1 MSVVT
6 GPADEDDRS
15 WSSWS
20 SAFEPHSKARQQSLA
35 SGSDS
40 SAIEAKAEVSR
51 ELDSRKPTISGASS
65 SGELAPSFAAAA
77 TSAEVSHDIDL
88 QSAGT
93 YTVEAHTAADSVN
106 GAFSSSAVEP
116 ERAVLMERGVRWSD
130 FVSTAE
136 RWDSASVLGRKLAQ
150 ERMFGE
156 CVRQSKAGAW
166 CWASDKAPK
175 RLTESQRAG
184 ARFQLRAE
192 CVPRDVSLANGTDGA
207 DDALFRRGAQAVAPF
222 PPPVPQLPAAAP
234 GYEWR
239 QVPVMPVQPPLP
251 PPSTPAPIAPVQST
265 WNRQPWRGGGQQKQQ
280 GQWGQRWNKWHRSSQ
295 GSNEPR
301 GSGHQ
306 SSWTDPDH
314 HNIQEATPSEVA
326 AADARK
332 STKEADKDEADD
344 EESYLAALW
353 KSGKLQWWWKMPWKT
368 IAEKFPDT
376 HGYKEFLEGLE
387 GPIPTS
393 VISRVVTVLAAFRSY
408 GRPLEG
414 DNPVAGVVGPD
425 AHIFRVPGQRIL
437 ILSCELRGPSYIR
450 NPNSAHSA
458 IMAHGT
464 SFPSLVGVAEIGE
477 IAVNDFRDQGTPC
490 FGFSARGSL
499 VTLSRDA
506 LESAATKCASRAKA
520 LGGAIVL
527 VECELPRSTP
537 AVEEGN
543 DMMQICCRDAG
554 SVVDTLPMNHE
565 EVADRR
571 DSRHEKLCHLPRIRR
586 VRPEWSSL
594 RFVCAAR
601 GDYQQKYW
609 FLVMSGHDPR
619 ASENEVFMRSITHG
633 RSSLP
638 RQPWEQP
645 AMLCI
650 FDPLKA
656 AFPQGLN
663 LPYQGVAPA
672 SSTPQTA
679 AQPSDSGNPVPS
691 GSHCQAWT
699 RAVKA
704 KRGPRAA
711 DRRDEAYRRVLTLL
725 HAFSSFFDLCTLMAD
740 DEEDGPDSVQ
750 AVLAG
755 KSPNTIL
762 KHLGPVRTFCEWLLK
777 ASQTPPFAEKVLWSF
792 IHCVLKMPKT
802 AATTL
807 DSSLRA
813 IKWSYYTLGLR
824 VQLEVF
830 SSPRIHG
837 VVKKALQTKNP
848 WCPASPLK
856 VSEVLQLHTICC
868 DPSISVIDRCG
879 AAHFLAM
886 LYARARAS
894 DIRCVKRILIDVHNE
909 DWSSGFIELGT
920 LEHKTSRLDTQRRRI
935 LPLVI
940 PGQGIAKTP
949 FGQLLLD
956 IRAEAGLPNDQADV
970 PFLPA
975 PLPDGSWS
983 SDPLS
988 SSEITRWLR
997 YLLPRPSTEQAV
1009 SSHSLKVTSLVWCS
1023 KFGMLRETKRVLGHH
1038 SDAATGSDAVYGRE
1052 LQSAALRE
1060 YVVVLDAVATGKF
1073 LPDQT
1078 RSGHFASGWTRES
1091 ILQAAAFPQDSEV
1104 LEEAVEDDQDEA
1116 LAVVSDVSDSDE
1128 EAPEEQSFW
1137 AHPTSQVLHRTTL
1150 GYLAMTSSVD
1160 SAPFFV
1166 QRADEISLAKRVVD
1180 ALKGKGVSTLAQLAF
1195 CVGQP
1200 GQVLSQTEFDT
1211 WSEALLVGITVGE
1224 KASLRRLILEAQT
1237 MLVASLKDLA
1247 EPAEHASP
1255 KKVGVAERNARMDQL
1270 RTQLA
1275 GVSLTGQL
1283 EPSHALLDM
1292 AVQQWES
1299 RCLKYIGPEK
1309 CHSREDEVQNVKPLT
1324 TSLSLEGGKLKVTEA
1339 AGMDDRDI
1347 EGSLQVLN
1355 ALRRRGVA
1363 YAFARLISWERHE
1376 AYVSSLFRYL
1386 TKPAQPGY
1394 RKVSLR
1400 QILRAD
1406 KLAFSKLSEA
1416 GEDIRADA
1424 SGILPLD
1431 SAIGA
1436 ILHDYDL
1443 IVALLPMGDLD
1454 GKGKNANGRVG
1465 RPGPYGDAAPWKG
1478 KNGKGKGGWTS
1489 KGSDYWTGKG
1499 KNTWQAKGK
1508 SPKGKGSGAG
1518 KPEWLPEGLRFQGA
1532 SAWNHKGNKVC
1543 YGFNLGTCSDANC
1556 QKGDHTC
1563 CIFKCADPPPRPVAL
1578 ALDVEMASSDEPVSG
1593 GISVADVATP
1603 ASLPSGVGVD
1613 PASKM
1618 VDVDDSPILVEPTV
1632 LDPPTMPSASSE
1644 SFSLEHAGSEGALP
1658 STLVASQDNSPA
1670 PQSQEPIRAI
1680 LQCFA
1685 GQARVASALIKQ
1697 GYFSRFK
1704 QKAAMAPVLQM
1715 DLSTRE
1721 TCDSVLTWLD
1731 KGKIAGVM
1739 ICIPKHASEPV
1750 TTAFILAVM
1759 AGCLS
1764 NNLPLILEGSVSSP
1778 FWESL
1783 QRLPSEQHPPHQV
1796 EVDWRFWDSHS
1807 KKRSLVLSNMP
1818 EVLTV
1823 RREAAPVG
1831 DKVQQRSEAPTGYPP
1846 AFATAVA
1853 EVFIA
1858 GLTQRQLPCRSPALT
1873 NKSLRVAAMNQ
1884 PRGAMPEV
1892 VSEWKLVVYV
1902 LLPPQVKDPFG
1913 GSKRLKQDWK
1923 VPHGARVLPELRM
1936 LPQDSQLLS
1945 RTQSGGQLSPQL
1957 QQEMQNLNG
1966 ASVLRVGIP
1975 WDPIEFI
1982 AKAGKTGHPYHKLSK
1997 CNKDLRDLVHDLVH
2011 KPGMVRS
2018 QRKNYIEKEI
2028 DQLLW
2033 DKTMEEVQSGYLS
2046 GPYDF
2051 ESLPKRCLVSSRFP
2065 LLQGDKLR
2073 PIDNYSSSLINDTV
2087 TVSEKPITHSID
2099 EIALLINTLSSA
2111 ARKKNLNALYG
2122 KTADLKG
2129 AYRQLA
2135 VSDTSLDFSY
2145 LAVYDP
2151 AEEKPK
2157 LFQQLAVPFGSTK
2170 AVYFFLRVARALW
2183 TILVK
2188 GAKIPTTNYF
2198 DDFVLLALGGDRSSC
2213 SHAFD
2218 EVMKLLGWKLSA
2230 DKTTEWNTSFEALGV
2245 LFELDQTGSGVLKV
2259 KNTEKRRKELT
2270 GAIKGFLDK
2279 GTMTQKEALQLRGRL
2294 QFAQAQFFGRLGRR
2308 CLTEVTKHAYTGRSK
2323 LSSMAKERL
2332 EEFGKFLDMAQPRL
2346 VGQVS
2351 CRTFMILT
2359 DAAFETESGTGGLG
2373 GVLLTGSGSAL
2384 SFFSVPISE
2393 QQAKSMSLQDEH
2405 TIIYELE
2412 MFGVLIGLKL
2422 LVEKTAAFAES
2433 YEQPGAVAGTGVIC
2447 YIDNDAAR
2455 HAYIAGSSKKGVAGI
2470 LIDEVNFLEYVHGIL
2485 PWYARV
2491 ASPANLADE
2500 PSRMKLDR
2508 VKRLGFKDE
2517 SVEATKAVLSIVKR
2531 ASNLPA

>member
-1 MSVVT
+1 
-6 GPADEDDRS
+6 
-15 WSSWS
+15 
-20 SAFEPHSKARQQSLA
+20 
-35 SGSDS
+35 
-40 SAIEAKAEVSR
+40 
-51 ELDSRKPTISGASS
+51 
-65 SGELAPSFAAAA
+65 
-77 TSAEVSHDIDL
+77 
-88 QSAGT
+88 
-93 YTVEAHTAADSVN
+93 
-106 GAFSSSAVEP
+106 
-116 ERAVLMERGVRWSD
+116 
-130 FVSTAE
+130 
-136 RWDSASVLGRKLAQ
+136 
-150 ERMFGE
+150 
-156 CVRQSKAGAW
+156 
-166 CWASDKAPK
+166 
-175 RLTESQRAG
+175 
-184 ARFQLRAE
+184 
-192 CVPRDVSLANGTDGA
+192 
-207 DDALFRRGAQAVAPF
+207 
-222 PPPVPQLPAAAP
+222 
-234 GYEWR
+234 
-239 QVPVMPVQPPLP
+239 
-251 PPSTPAPIAPVQST
+251 
-265 WNRQPWRGGGQQKQQ
+265 
-280 GQWGQRWNKWHRSSQ
+280 
-295 GSNEPR
+295 
-301 GSGHQ
+301 
-306 SSWTDPDH
+306 
-314 HNIQEATPSEVA
+314 
-326 AADARK
+326 
-332 STKEADKDEADD
+332 
-344 EESYLAALW
+344 
-353 KSGKLQWWWKMPWKT
+353 
-368 IAEKFPDT
+368 
-376 HGYKEFLEGLE
+376 
-387 GPIPTS
+387 
-393 VISRVVTVLAAFRSY
+393 
-408 GRPLEG
+408 
-414 DNPVAGVVGPD
+414 
-425 AHIFRVPGQRIL
+425 
-437 ILSCELRGPSYIR
+437 
-450 NPNSAHSA
+450 
-458 IMAHGT
+458 
-464 SFPSLVGVAEIGE
+464 
-477 IAVNDFRDQGTPC
+477 
-490 FGFSARGSL
+490 
-499 VTLSRDA
+499 
-506 LESAATKCASRAKA
+506 
-520 LGGAIVL
+520 
-527 VECELPRSTP
+527 
-537 AVEEGN
+537 
-543 DMMQICCRDAG
+543 
-554 SVVDTLPMNHE
+554 
-565 EVADRR
+565 
-571 DSRHEKLCHLPRIRR
+571 
-586 VRPEWSSL
+586 
-594 RFVCAAR
+594 
-601 GDYQQKYW
+601 
-609 FLVMSGHDPR
+609 
-619 ASENEVFMRSITHG
+619 
-633 RSSLP
+633 
-638 RQPWEQP
+638 
-645 AMLCI
+645 MLCI

-663 LPYQGVAPA
+663 LPYQGVVPA
-672 SSTPQTA
+672 SPVPQTT
-679 AQPSDSGNPVPS
+679 AQPSDSGNSVTS

-725 HAFSSFFDLCTLMAD
+725 HAFSSFFDLCALMAD
-740 DEEDGPDSVQ
+740 DEEDGQDSVQ

-777 ASQTPPFAEKVLWSF
+777 ASCTPPFAEKVLWSF

-856 VSEVLQLHTICC
+856 VSEVLQLHAICC

-894 DIRCVKRILIDVHNE
+894 DIRCVKSILIDVHNE

-935 LPLVI
+935 LI

-1038 SDAATGSDAVYGRE
+1038 ADAATGSDAVYGRE

-1104 LEEAVEDDQDEA
+1104 LEAAVEDDQDEA

-1128 EAPEEQSFW
+1128 ETPEEQSFW

-1363 YAFARLISWERHE
+1363 YAFARLISWEKHE
-1376 AYVSSLFRYL
+1376 AYVASLFRYL

-1424 SGILPLD
+1424 SGTLPLD
-1431 SAIGA
+1431 AAIGA

-1454 GKGKNANGRVG
+1454 GKGKNANGRGG
-1465 RPGPYGDAAPWKG
+1465 RPGPYGDTAPWKG
-1478 KNGKGKGGWTS
+1478 KNGKGKGGWNS
-1489 KGSDYWTGKG
+1489 KGSDNWTGKG

-1518 KPEWLPEGLRFQGA
+1518 KPEWLPEGLRYQ
-1532 SAWNHKGNKVC
+1532 
-1543 YGFNLGTCSDANC
+1543 
-1556 QKGDHTC
+1556 
-1563 CIFKCADPPPRPVAL
+1563 ADSPPCPVAL
-1578 ALDVEMASSDEPVSG
+1578 ASDVEMTSSEEPVSG
-1593 GISVADVATP
+1593 GISVADVAAP
-1603 ASLPSGVGVD
+1603 ASPPCGVGVD

-1632 LDPPTMPSASSE
+1632 LYPSTMPSASSE
-1644 SFSLEHAGSEGALP
+1644 SFSLKHAGSEGALP
-1658 STLVASQDNSPA
+1658 SPLVASQDNSPA

-1697 GYFSRFK
+1697 GYFSYGVDRFK

-1721 TCDSVLTWLD
+1721 ACDSVLTWLD
-1731 KGKIAGVM
+1731 KRKIAGVM
-1739 ICIPKHASEPV
+1739 LCVPRHASEPV

-1764 NNLPLILEGSVSSP
+1764 NNLPLVLEGSVSSP

-1783 QRLPSEQHPPHQV
+1783 NRLPSAQHPSHRV
-1796 EVDWRFWDSHS
+1796 EVEWRFWDPHN
-1807 KKRSLVLSNMP
+1807 KQRSLVLSNMP

-1823 RREAAPVG
+1823 RREAVPVG
-1831 DKVQQRSEAPTGYPP
+1831 HKAQQRPEAQTGYPP

-1873 NKSLRVAAMNQ
+1873 NKSLRVSAMSQ

-1902 LLPPQVKDPFG
+1902 LLPPQVEDPFG

-1923 VPHGARVLPELRM
+1923 VPHGARVLPELRA

-1982 AKAGKTGHPYHKLSK
+1982 AKAGKIGHPYHKLSK
-1997 CNKDLRDLVHDLVH
+1997 CN
-2011 KPGMVRS
+2011 
-2018 QRKNYIEKEI
+2018 KEI

-2065 LLQGDKLR
+2065 LLQGEKLR

-2099 EIALLINTLSSA
+2099 EIAMLINTLSSA

-2135 VSDTSLDFSY
+2135 VSDTSLDFSF
-2145 LAVYDP
+2145 LSVYDP

-2259 KNTEKRRKELT
+2259 RNTEKRRKELT
-2270 GAIKGFLDK
+2270 AAIKGFLAK

-2308 CLTEVTKHAYTGRSK
+2308 CLTEVTKHAYTGRLK

-2332 EEFGKFLDMAQPRL
+2332 EEFGKFLDVAQPRL

-2491 ASPANLADE
+2491 ASPANL
-2500 PSRMKLDR
+2500 PHR
-2508 VKRLGFKDE
+2508 VKIASSFNFLHVTCV
-2517 SVEATKAVLSIVKR
+2517 SASIH
-2531 ASNLPA
+2531 P

>member
-1 MSVVT
+1 MSDTTNPEEVLET
-6 GPADEDDRS
+6 EAEM
-15 WSSWS
+15 SSWS
-20 SAFEPHSKARQQSLA
+20 SAFDFLDEPAQTNRQNKKKKKKDGRDRRARKKPSKKAGKKLVRS
-35 SGSDS
+35 SDS
-40 SAIEAKAEVSR
+40 AEIA
-51 ELDSRKPTISGASS
+51 EFNLQQQASS
-65 SGELAPSFAAAA
+65 SNEPATNIVPMAESGMQTAPEELQTSGEF
-77 TSAEVSHDIDL
+77 TFV
-88 QSAGT
+88 
-93 YTVEAHTAADSVN
+93 
-106 GAFSSSAVEP
+106 AVWRP
-116 ERAVLMERGVRWSD
+116 GPPPPRIGKTRAVAKMLV
-130 FVSTAE
+130 
-136 RWDSASVLGRKLAQ
+136 
-150 ERMFGE
+150 
-156 CVRQSKAGAW
+156 
-166 CWASDKAPK
+166 
-175 RLTESQRAG
+175 RAG
-184 ARFQLRAE
+184 LRLE
-192 CVPRDVSLANGTDGA
+192 PGFSYVLSVCRGDVSLANGSRNRDRRRDRESRSVGA
-207 DDALFRRGAQAVAPF
+207 RAAAPF
-222 PPPVPQLPAAAP
+222 PPPLPQLPGAAP

-239 QVPVMPVQPPLP
+239 QVPVVPVQPPLP
-251 PPSTPAPIAPVQST
+251 PPSTPAPIAPVVPVPQQQTT
-265 WNRQPWRGGGQQKQQ
+265 WNRQPWRGGGQQKQ
-280 GQWGQRWNKWHRSSQ
+280 GQWNKRWNQWRRSSQ
-295 GSNEPR
+295 GSGETR
-301 GSGHQ
+301 GSGRQ

-326 AADARK
+326 AADARRAA
-332 STKEADKDEADD
+332 KEADQDEADD
-344 EESYLAALW
+344 ETSYLASLR
-353 KSGKLQWWWKMPWKT
+353 KSAEDEARADPTRPLSARELAEQGKLQWWWKMPWK
-368 IAEKFPDT
+368 AVVEKFPDT
-376 HGYKEFLEGLE
+376 AAYKEFLEGF
-387 GPIPTS
+387 
-393 VISRVVTVLAAFRSY
+393 LA
-408 GRPLEG
+408 
-414 DNPVAGVVGPD
+414 
-425 AHIFRVPGQRIL
+425 
-437 ILSCELRGPSYIR
+437 
-450 NPNSAHSA
+450 
-458 IMAHGT
+458 
-464 SFPSLVGVAEIGE
+464 
-477 IAVNDFRDQGTPC
+477 
-490 FGFSARGSL
+490 
-499 VTLSRDA
+499 
-506 LESAATKCASRAKA
+506 
-520 LGGAIVL
+520 
-527 VECELPRSTP
+527 
-537 AVEEGN
+537 
-543 DMMQICCRDAG
+543 
-554 SVVDTLPMNHE
+554 
-565 EVADRR
+565 
-571 DSRHEKLCHLPRIRR
+571 
-586 VRPEWSSL
+586 
-594 RFVCAAR
+594 
-601 GDYQQKYW
+601 
-609 FLVMSGHDPR
+609 MSGHDPR
-619 ASENEVFMRSITHG
+619 ASENEVFMRSITHA

-663 LPYQGVAPA
+663 LPYQGVVPA
-672 SSTPQTA
+672 SSVPQTA
-679 AQPSDSGNPVPS
+679 AQPSDSGNPVTS

-762 KHLGPVRTFCEWLLK
+762 KHVGPVRTFCEWLLK
-777 ASQTPPFAEKVLWSF
+777 ASQTPEKVLWSF

-856 VSEVLQLHTICC
+856 VSEVLQLRAICC
-868 DPSISVIDRCG
+868 DRDISVIDRCG

-894 DIRCVKRILIDVHNE
+894 DIRCVKSILIDVHNE

-1038 SDAATGSDAVYGRE
+1038 ADAATGSDAVYGRE

-1060 YVVVLDAVATGKF
+1060 YVVVLDAVATGKKF

-1078 RSGHFASGWTRES
+1078 RSGHFSSGWTRES

-1104 LEEAVEDDQDEA
+1104 LQAAVEDDQDEA

-1150 GYLAMTSSVD
+1150 GSAMFLCVAELLAIIIGAFLWLGRKRTRNVPSVSHGAQFDFLACSKSQQLYLAMTSSVD

-1180 ALKGKGVSTLAQLAF
+1180 ALKGKGVTTLAQLAF

-1211 WSEALLVGITVGE
+1211 WSEAMLVGITVGE
-1224 KASLRRLILEAQT
+1224 
-1237 MLVASLKDLA
+1237 
-1247 EPAEHASP
+1247 
-1255 KKVGVAERNARMDQL
+1255 KVGVAERNARMDQL

-1386 TKPAQPGY
+1386 TKPAQPGI

-1424 SGILPLD
+1424 SGTLPLD
-1431 SAIGA
+1431 AAIGA

-1454 GKGKNANGRVG
+1454 GKGKNANGRGG
-1465 RPGPYGDAAPWKG
+1465 RPGPYSENAPWKG
-1478 KNGKGKGGWTS
+1478 KNGKGKGGWNS
-1489 KGSDYWTGKG
+1489 KGSDSWTGKG

-1532 SAWNHKGNKVC
+1532 SAWNNKGNKVC

-1556 QKGDHTC
+1556 QKAAPSPCT
-1563 CIFKCADPPPRPVAL
+1563 AAL
-1578 ALDVEMASSDEPVSG
+1578 ASDVEMTPSEEPVSG
-1593 GISVADVATP
+1593 AVSVADVT
-1603 ASLPSGVGVD
+1603 ASTSPPVGVGVD
-1613 PASKM
+1613 PASEM
-1618 VDVDDSPILVEPTV
+1618 VDVDDSPIFVEPTV
-1632 LDPPTMPSASSE
+1632 LDPPSMPSASSE
-1644 SFSLEHAGSEGALP
+1644 PFALERTESEGALP
-1658 STLVASQDNSPA
+1658 SPPVASEDFSPA
-1670 PQSQEPIRAI
+1670 PPTQEPARAV

-1685 GQARVASALIKQ
+1685 GQTRVASALIKQ
-1697 GYFSRFK
+1697 GYFSYGVDRFK

-1721 TCDSVLTWLD
+1721 ADGRVLEQQPAH
-1731 KGKIAGVM
+1731 G
-1739 ICIPKHASEPV
+1739 S
-1750 TTAFILAVM
+1750 
-1759 AGCLS
+1759 
-1764 NNLPLILEGSVSSP
+1764 EGSVSSP
-1778 FWESL
+1778 FWESFN
-1783 QRLPSEQHPPHQV
+1783 RLPSAQHPPHRV
-1796 EVDWRFWDSHS
+1796 EVDWQLWDSHS
-1807 KKRSLVLSNMP
+1807 KQRSLVRSNLP
-1818 EVLTV
+1818 EILTV
-1823 RREAAPVG
+1823 RREAAPMG
-1831 DKVQQRSEAPTGYPP
+1831 RKVQQRSEAQTGYPP
-1846 AFATAVA
+1846 AFATAIA

-1873 NKSLRVAAMNQ
+1873 NKSLRVSAMNQ

-1902 LLPPQVKDPFG
+1902 LLPPQVEDPFG
-1913 GSKRLKQDWK
+1913 GSKRLKQDWR
-1923 VPHGARVLPELRM
+1923 VPHGARVLPELKL

-1982 AKAGKTGHPYHKLSK
+1982 AKAGKIGHPYHKLSK

-2011 KPGMVRS
+2011 KPGPVRS
-2018 QRKNYIEKEI
+2018 QRKNYIEKWARRAKELEPEETKLKAGMSDHRRKILQPKRILLFEEMLRDIGYDDMGVVQELIDGATLTGDIPITGVLDTKLKPARLDTEQLIGMSDEIRQQIRVKTGSSGDKEI

-2065 LLQGDKLR
+2065 LLQGEKLR
-2073 PIDNYSSSLINDTV
+2073 PIDNYSSSLINEA
-2087 TVSEKPITHSID
+2087 SRPEFCF
-2099 EIALLINTLSSA
+2099 A
-2111 ARKKNLNALYG
+2111 AR
-2122 KTADLKG
+2122 
-2129 AYRQLA
+2129 R
-2135 VSDTSLDFSY
+2135 
-2145 LAVYDP
+2145 
-2151 AEEKPK
+2151 
-2157 LFQQLAVPFGSTK
+2157 
-2170 AVYFFLRVARALW
+2170 
-2183 TILVK
+2183 
-2188 GAKIPTTNYF
+2188 
-2198 DDFVLLALGGDRSSC
+2198 
-2213 SHAFD
+2213 
-2218 EVMKLLGWKLSA
+2218 
-2230 DKTTEWNTSFEALGV
+2230 
-2245 LFELDQTGSGVLKV
+2245 
-2259 KNTEKRRKELT
+2259 
-2270 GAIKGFLDK
+2270 
-2279 GTMTQKEALQLRGRL
+2279 
-2294 QFAQAQFFGRLGRR
+2294 
-2308 CLTEVTKHAYTGRSK
+2308 
-2323 LSSMAKERL
+2323 
-2332 EEFGKFLDMAQPRL
+2332 
-2346 VGQVS
+2346 
-2351 CRTFMILT
+2351 
-2359 DAAFETESGTGGLG
+2359 
-2373 GVLLTGSGSAL
+2373 
-2384 SFFSVPISE
+2384 
-2393 QQAKSMSLQDEH
+2393 
-2405 TIIYELE
+2405 
-2412 MFGVLIGLKL
+2412 
-2422 LVEKTAAFAES
+2422 
-2433 YEQPGAVAGTGVIC
+2433 
-2447 YIDNDAAR
+2447 
-2455 HAYIAGSSKKGVAGI
+2455 
-2470 LIDEVNFLEYVHGIL
+2470 
-2485 PWYARV
+2485 
-2491 ASPANLADE
+2491 
-2500 PSRMKLDR
+2500 
-2508 VKRLGFKDE
+2508 
-2517 SVEATKAVLSIVKR
+2517 
-2531 ASNLPA
+2531 

>member
-1 MSVVT
+1 
-6 GPADEDDRS
+6 
-15 WSSWS
+15 
-20 SAFEPHSKARQQSLA
+20 
-35 SGSDS
+35 
-40 SAIEAKAEVSR
+40 
-51 ELDSRKPTISGASS
+51 
-65 SGELAPSFAAAA
+65 
-77 TSAEVSHDIDL
+77 
-88 QSAGT
+88 
-93 YTVEAHTAADSVN
+93 
-106 GAFSSSAVEP
+106 
-116 ERAVLMERGVRWSD
+116 
-130 FVSTAE
+130 
-136 RWDSASVLGRKLAQ
+136 
-150 ERMFGE
+150 
-156 CVRQSKAGAW
+156 
-166 CWASDKAPK
+166 
-175 RLTESQRAG
+175 
-184 ARFQLRAE
+184 
-192 CVPRDVSLANGTDGA
+192 
-207 DDALFRRGAQAVAPF
+207 
-222 PPPVPQLPAAAP
+222 
-234 GYEWR
+234 
-239 QVPVMPVQPPLP
+239 
-251 PPSTPAPIAPVQST
+251 
-265 WNRQPWRGGGQQKQQ
+265 
-280 GQWGQRWNKWHRSSQ
+280 
-295 GSNEPR
+295 
-301 GSGHQ
+301 
-306 SSWTDPDH
+306 
-314 HNIQEATPSEVA
+314 
-326 AADARK
+326 
-332 STKEADKDEADD
+332 
-344 EESYLAALW
+344 
-353 KSGKLQWWWKMPWKT
+353 
-368 IAEKFPDT
+368 
-376 HGYKEFLEGLE
+376 
-387 GPIPTS
+387 
-393 VISRVVTVLAAFRSY
+393 
-408 GRPLEG
+408 
-414 DNPVAGVVGPD
+414 
-425 AHIFRVPGQRIL
+425 
-437 ILSCELRGPSYIR
+437 
-450 NPNSAHSA
+450 
-458 IMAHGT
+458 
-464 SFPSLVGVAEIGE
+464 
-477 IAVNDFRDQGTPC
+477 
-490 FGFSARGSL
+490 
-499 VTLSRDA
+499 
-506 LESAATKCASRAKA
+506 
-520 LGGAIVL
+520 
-527 VECELPRSTP
+527 
-537 AVEEGN
+537 
-543 DMMQICCRDAG
+543 
-554 SVVDTLPMNHE
+554 
-565 EVADRR
+565 
-571 DSRHEKLCHLPRIRR
+571 
-586 VRPEWSSL
+586 
-594 RFVCAAR
+594 
-601 GDYQQKYW
+601 
-609 FLVMSGHDPR
+609 MSGHDPR
-619 ASENEVFMRSITHG
+619 ASENEVFMRSITHA

-663 LPYQGVAPA
+663 LPYQGVVPA
-672 SSTPQTA
+672 SSVPQTA
-679 AQPSDSGNPVPS
+679 AQPSDSGNPVTS

-762 KHLGPVRTFCEWLLK
+762 KHVGPVRTFCEWLLK
-777 ASQTPPFAEKVLWSF
+777 ASHTPPFAEKVLWSF

-856 VSEVLQLHTICC
+856 VSEVLQLHAICC
-868 DPSISVIDRCG
+868 DRDISVIDRCG

-894 DIRCVKRILIDVHNE
+894 DIRCVKSILIDVRNE

-1038 SDAATGSDAVYGRE
+1038 ADAATGSDAVYGRE
-1052 LQSAALRE
+1052 LQSAALRG

-1078 RSGHFASGWTRES
+1078 RSGHFSSGWTRES

-1104 LEEAVEDDQDEA
+1104 LQTAVEDDQDEA

-1180 ALKGKGVSTLAQLAF
+1180 ALKGKGVTTLAQLAF

-1211 WSEALLVGITVGE
+1211 WSEAMLVGIT
-1224 KASLRRLILEAQT
+1224 
-1237 MLVASLKDLA
+1237 
-1247 EPAEHASP
+1247 
-1255 KKVGVAERNARMDQL
+1255 VGVAERNARMDQL

-1424 SGILPLD
+1424 SGTLPLD
-1431 SAIGA
+1431 AAIGA

-1443 IVALLPMGDLD
+1443 IVALLLMGDLD
-1454 GKGKNANGRVG
+1454 GKGKNANGRGG
-1465 RPGPYGDAAPWKG
+1465 RPGPYSENAPWKG
-1478 KNGKGKGGWTS
+1478 KNGKGKGGWNS
-1489 KGSDYWTGKG
+1489 KGSDSWTGKG

-1532 SAWNHKGNKVC
+1532 SAWNNKGNKVC

-1556 QKGDHTC
+1556 QKAAPSPCT
-1563 CIFKCADPPPRPVAL
+1563 AAL
-1578 ALDVEMASSDEPVSG
+1578 ASDVEMTPSEEPVSG
-1593 GISVADVATP
+1593 AVSVADVT
-1603 ASLPSGVGVD
+1603 ASTSPPVGVGVD
-1613 PASKM
+1613 PASEM
-1618 VDVDDSPILVEPTV
+1618 VDVDDSPIFVEPTV

-1644 SFSLEHAGSEGALP
+1644 PFALERTESEGALP
-1658 STLVASQDNSPA
+1658 SPPVVSEDFSPA
-1670 PQSQEPIRAI
+1670 PPTQEPARAV

-1697 GYFSRFK
+1697 GYFSYGVDRFK

-1721 TCDSVLTWLD
+1721 ACDSVLTWLD
-1731 KGKIAGVM
+1731 NRKIAGVM

-1750 TTAFILAVM
+1750 TTAFVLAVM

-1764 NNLPLILEGSVSSP
+1764 NNLPMVLEGSVSSP
-1778 FWESL
+1778 FWESFN
-1783 QRLPSEQHPPHQV
+1783 RLPSAQHPPHRV
-1796 EVDWRFWDSHS
+1796 EVDWQLWDSHS
-1807 KKRSLVLSNMP
+1807 KQRSLVWSNLP
-1818 EVLTV
+1818 EILTV
-1823 RREAAPVG
+1823 RREAAPMG
-1831 DKVQQRSEAPTGYPP
+1831 RKVQQRSEAQTGYPP
-1846 AFATAVA
+1846 AFATAIA

-1858 GLTQRQLPCRSPALT
+1858 GLTQRQLPCRSPALA
-1873 NKSLRVAAMNQ
+1873 NKSLRVSAMNQ

-1902 LLPPQVKDPFG
+1902 LLPPQVEDPFG
-1913 GSKRLKQDWK
+1913 GSKRLKQDWR
-1923 VPHGARVLPELRM
+1923 VPHGARVLPELKL

-1945 RTQSGGQLSPQL
+1945 RTQSGGQWSPQL

-1982 AKAGKTGHPYHKLSK
+1982 AKAGKIGHPYHKLSK

-2011 KPGMVRS
+2011 KPGPVRS
-2018 QRKNYIEKEI
+2018 QRKNYIEKWARRAKELEPEETKLKAGMSDHRRKILQPKRILLFEEMLRDIGYDDMGVVQELIDGATLTGDIPITGVLEI

-2046 GPYDF
+2046 G
-2051 ESLPKRCLVSSRFP
+2051 E
-2065 LLQGDKLR
+2065 KLR
-2073 PIDNYSSSLINDTV
+2073 PIDNYSSSLINGSFFEDQLSSLWDLLPHDSPRGHQTLLDGGVSFTTGAFQAGGLVGVRSNALQMPWVTALLCRIVHSVLLGEGAEDYHFTSLTLSRNVHSGIHRDGNNHPSCNNLLIPLSRFSGGELWCYNAASGDVCYPGTDLPGLAHAVTPPFLEFDSRELHGTLHWTGVRVILAVFHMKTPEDLSDGEMQFLRQVGFQPLLSSEMSETTLRTLSVKKSLINDTV

-2145 LAVYDP
+2145 LSVYDP

-2188 GAKIPTTNYF
+2188 GARIPTTNYF

-2218 EVMKLLGWKLSA
+2218 EVMRLLGWKLSA
-2230 DKTTEWNTSFEALGV
+2230 DKTTEWGTSFEALGV

-2259 KNTEKRRKELT
+2259 RNTEKRRKELT
-2270 GAIKGFLDK
+2270 AAIKGFLDK

-2332 EEFGKFLDMAQPRL
+2332 EEFGKNWRP
-2346 VGQVS
+2346 
-2351 CRTFMILT
+2351 
-2359 DAAFETESGTGGLG
+2359 G

-2433 YEQPGAVAGTGVIC
+2433 YEQPGAVRTWLLPAL
-2447 YIDNDAAR
+2447 R
-2455 HAYIAGSSKKGVAGI
+2455 RKG
-2470 LIDEVNFLEYVHGIL
+2470 L
-2485 PWYARV
+2485 
-2491 ASPANLADE
+2491 
-2500 PSRMKLDR
+2500 
-2508 VKRLGFKDE
+2508 LGF
-2517 SVEATKAVLSIVKR
+2517 LSMKSISWSMST
-2531 ASNLPA
+2531 ASCRGMREWHHPPIWLMNHRG

>member
-1 MSVVT
+1 MFLEDCWNLSSRSETLHGVFLDQRKRKAGEANLPWDTPPRYIFRMQVVVTDRLTSYKTIMLDLQLSCRDIIDQAKYLVSQRLFELVGHFPKLSSFQLVQDGRNLLIIRGAELRIAFYTVLSCTRVAVCFSDWFAMSVVT

-15 WSSWS
+15 FFIWG
-20 SAFEPHSKARQQSLA
+20 AHS
-35 SGSDS
+35 
-40 SAIEAKAEVSR
+40 V
-51 ELDSRKPTISGASS
+51 
-65 SGELAPSFAAAA
+65 FC
-77 TSAEVSHDIDL
+77 
-88 QSAGT
+88 T
-93 YTVEAHTAADSVN
+93 YTVEAHTAAVMHQ
-106 GAFSSSAVEP
+106 
-116 ERAVLMERGVRWSD
+116 VL
-130 FVSTAE
+130 TAE
-136 RWDSASVLGRKLAQ
+136 RWDRDSVLKRKPAQ
-150 ERMFGE
+150 ERVFGE
-156 CVRQSKAGAW
+156 RVRQRSLVLGVWQGAEALDRMFPW
-166 CWASDKAPK
+166 QMGPMGPMMPPFGGERRRRRRRSPSSSSERSRSRNRD
-175 RLTESQRAG
+175 RRRDRESRSGG
-184 ARFQLRAE
+184 ARA
-192 CVPRDVSLANGTDGA
+192 A
-207 DDALFRRGAQAVAPF
+207 APF

-239 QVPVMPVQPPLP
+239 QVPVAPVQPPLP
-251 PPSTPAPIAPVQST
+251 PPSTPAPIAPAVHVPQQQTT

-280 GQWGQRWNKWHRSSQ
+280 GQWSKRWNQWHRSSQ

-314 HNIQEATPSEVA
+314 HNIAEATPSEVA
-326 AADARK
+326 AADARRAA
-332 STKEADKDEADD
+332 KEADKDEADD

-353 KSGKLQWWWKMPWKT
+353 KSAQDEARADPTRPLSARELAEQGKLQWWWKMPWKT

-376 HGYKEFLEGLE
+376 HAYKEFLEGLE

-393 VISRVVTVLAAFRSY
+393 VISRVVTVLAAFRAY

-477 IAVNDFRDQGTPC
+477 IAVNDYRDQGTPC

-499 VTLSRDA
+499 
-506 LESAATKCASRAKA
+506 
-520 LGGAIVL
+520 
-527 VECELPRSTP
+527 
-537 AVEEGN
+537 
-543 DMMQICCRDAG
+543 
-554 SVVDTLPMNHE
+554 
-565 EVADRR
+565 
-571 DSRHEKLCHLPRIRR
+571 
-586 VRPEWSSL
+586 
-594 RFVCAAR
+594 
-601 GDYQQKYW
+601 
-609 FLVMSGHDPR
+609 
-619 ASENEVFMRSITHG
+619 
-633 RSSLP
+633 
-638 RQPWEQP
+638 
-645 AMLCI
+645 
-650 FDPLKA
+650 A

-663 LPYQGVAPA
+663 LPYQGVVPA
-672 SSTPQTA
+672 SPVPQTA
-679 AQPSDSGNPVPS
+679 AQPSDSGNSVTS

-762 KHLGPVRTFCEWLLK
+762 KHVGPVRTFCEWLLK
-777 ASQTPPFAEKVLWSF
+777 ASHTPPFAEKVLWSF

-856 VSEVLQLHTICC
+856 VSEVLQLHAICC
-868 DPSISVIDRCG
+868 DPDVSVIDRCG

-894 DIRCVKRILIDVHNE
+894 DIRCVKRILIDVHND

-956 IRAEAGLPNDQADV
+956 IRDEAGLPNDQADI

-1023 KFGMLRETKRVLGHH
+1023 KFGMIRETKRVLGHH
-1038 SDAATGSDAVYGRE
+1038 ADAATGSDAVYGRE

-1078 RSGHFASGWTRES
+1078 RSGHFSSGWTRES
-1091 ILQAAAFPQDSEV
+1091 ILQAAAFPQDSEA
-1104 LEEAVEDDQDEA
+1104 LEAAVEDDQDEA

-1160 SAPFFV
+1160 S
-1166 QRADEISLAKRVVD
+1166 
-1180 ALKGKGVSTLAQLAF
+1180 
-1195 CVGQP
+1195 
-1200 GQVLSQTEFDT
+1200 VLSQTEFDT
-1211 WSEALLVGITVGE
+1211 WSEAMLVGITVGE

-1363 YAFARLISWERHE
+1363 YAFARLISWEKHE
-1376 AYVSSLFRYL
+1376 AYVASLFRYL

-1424 SGILPLD
+1424 SGTLPLD
-1431 SAIGA
+1431 AAIGA

-1454 GKGKNANGRVG
+1454 GKGKNANGRGG

-1478 KNGKGKGGWTS
+1478 KNGKGKGGWNS
-1489 KGSDYWTGKG
+1489 KGSDNWTGKG

-1563 CIFKCADPPPRPVAL
+1563 CIFKC
-1578 ALDVEMASSDEPVSG
+1578 G
-1593 GISVADVATP
+1593 GD
-1603 ASLPSGVGVD
+1603 
-1613 PASKM
+1613 
-1618 VDVDDSPILVEPTV
+1618 
-1632 LDPPTMPSASSE
+1632 
-1644 SFSLEHAGSEGALP
+1644 H
-1658 STLVASQDNSPA
+1658 
-1670 PQSQEPIRAI
+1670 
-1680 LQCFA
+1680 
-1685 GQARVASALIKQ
+1685 
-1697 GYFSRFK
+1697 
-1704 QKAAMAPVLQM
+1704 
-1715 DLSTRE
+1715 
-1721 TCDSVLTWLD
+1721 
-1731 KGKIAGVM
+1731 
-1739 ICIPKHASEPV
+1739 
-1750 TTAFILAVM
+1750 
-1759 AGCLS
+1759 
-1764 NNLPLILEGSVSSP
+1764 
-1778 FWESL
+1778 
-1783 QRLPSEQHPPHQV
+1783 
-1796 EVDWRFWDSHS
+1796 
-1807 KKRSLVLSNMP
+1807 
-1818 EVLTV
+1818 
-1823 RREAAPVG
+1823 PVG
-1831 DKVQQRSEAPTGYPP
+1831 
-1846 AFATAVA
+1846 
-1853 EVFIA
+1853 
-1858 GLTQRQLPCRSPALT
+1858 
-1873 NKSLRVAAMNQ
+1873 
-1884 PRGAMPEV
+1884 
-1892 VSEWKLVVYV
+1892 
-1902 LLPPQVKDPFG
+1902 
-1913 GSKRLKQDWK
+1913 
-1923 VPHGARVLPELRM
+1923 
-1936 LPQDSQLLS
+1936 
-1945 RTQSGGQLSPQL
+1945 
-1957 QQEMQNLNG
+1957 
-1966 ASVLRVGIP
+1966 
-1975 WDPIEFI
+1975 
-1982 AKAGKTGHPYHKLSK
+1982 K
-1997 CNKDLRDLVHDLVH
+1997 C
-2011 KPGMVRS
+2011 
-2018 QRKNYIEKEI
+2018 
-2028 DQLLW
+2028 
-2033 DKTMEEVQSGYLS
+2033 
-2046 GPYDF
+2046 
-2051 ESLPKRCLVSSRFP
+2051 P
-2065 LLQGDKLR
+2065 L
-2073 PIDNYSSSLINDTV
+2073 
-2087 TVSEKPITHSID
+2087 
-2099 EIALLINTLSSA
+2099 
-2111 ARKKNLNALYG
+2111 
-2122 KTADLKG
+2122 
-2129 AYRQLA
+2129 
-2135 VSDTSLDFSY
+2135 
-2145 LAVYDP
+2145 
-2151 AEEKPK
+2151 KPK
-2157 LFQQLAVPFGSTK
+2157 
-2170 AVYFFLRVARALW
+2170 
-2183 TILVK
+2183 
-2188 GAKIPTTNYF
+2188 
-2198 DDFVLLALGGDRSSC
+2198 
-2213 SHAFD
+2213 
-2218 EVMKLLGWKLSA
+2218 KL
-2230 DKTTEWNTSFEALGV
+2230 
-2245 LFELDQTGSGVLKV
+2245 
-2259 KNTEKRRKELT
+2259 
-2270 GAIKGFLDK
+2270 
-2279 GTMTQKEALQLRGRL
+2279 
-2294 QFAQAQFFGRLGRR
+2294 
-2308 CLTEVTKHAYTGRSK
+2308 
-2323 LSSMAKERL
+2323 
-2332 EEFGKFLDMAQPRL
+2332 
-2346 VGQVS
+2346 
-2351 CRTFMILT
+2351 
-2359 DAAFETESGTGGLG
+2359 
-2373 GVLLTGSGSAL
+2373 
-2384 SFFSVPISE
+2384 
-2393 QQAKSMSLQDEH
+2393 
-2405 TIIYELE
+2405 
-2412 MFGVLIGLKL
+2412 
-2422 LVEKTAAFAES
+2422 
-2433 YEQPGAVAGTGVIC
+2433 
-2447 YIDNDAAR
+2447 
-2455 HAYIAGSSKKGVAGI
+2455 
-2470 LIDEVNFLEYVHGIL
+2470 
-2485 PWYARV
+2485 
-2491 ASPANLADE
+2491 
-2500 PSRMKLDR
+2500 
-2508 VKRLGFKDE
+2508 
-2517 SVEATKAVLSIVKR
+2517 
-2531 ASNLPA
+2531 

>member
-1 MSVVT
+1 
-6 GPADEDDRS
+6 
-15 WSSWS
+15 
-20 SAFEPHSKARQQSLA
+20 
-35 SGSDS
+35 
-40 SAIEAKAEVSR
+40 
-51 ELDSRKPTISGASS
+51 
-65 SGELAPSFAAAA
+65 
-77 TSAEVSHDIDL
+77 
-88 QSAGT
+88 
-93 YTVEAHTAADSVN
+93 
-106 GAFSSSAVEP
+106 
-116 ERAVLMERGVRWSD
+116 
-130 FVSTAE
+130 
-136 RWDSASVLGRKLAQ
+136 
-150 ERMFGE
+150 
-156 CVRQSKAGAW
+156 
-166 CWASDKAPK
+166 
-175 RLTESQRAG
+175 
-184 ARFQLRAE
+184 
-192 CVPRDVSLANGTDGA
+192 
-207 DDALFRRGAQAVAPF
+207 
-222 PPPVPQLPAAAP
+222 
-234 GYEWR
+234 
-239 QVPVMPVQPPLP
+239 
-251 PPSTPAPIAPVQST
+251 
-265 WNRQPWRGGGQQKQQ
+265 
-280 GQWGQRWNKWHRSSQ
+280 
-295 GSNEPR
+295 
-301 GSGHQ
+301 
-306 SSWTDPDH
+306 
-314 HNIQEATPSEVA
+314 
-326 AADARK
+326 
-332 STKEADKDEADD
+332 
-344 EESYLAALW
+344 
-353 KSGKLQWWWKMPWKT
+353 
-368 IAEKFPDT
+368 
-376 HGYKEFLEGLE
+376 
-387 GPIPTS
+387 
-393 VISRVVTVLAAFRSY
+393 
-408 GRPLEG
+408 
-414 DNPVAGVVGPD
+414 
-425 AHIFRVPGQRIL
+425 
-437 ILSCELRGPSYIR
+437 
-450 NPNSAHSA
+450 
-458 IMAHGT
+458 
-464 SFPSLVGVAEIGE
+464 
-477 IAVNDFRDQGTPC
+477 
-490 FGFSARGSL
+490 
-499 VTLSRDA
+499 
-506 LESAATKCASRAKA
+506 
-520 LGGAIVL
+520 
-527 VECELPRSTP
+527 
-537 AVEEGN
+537 
-543 DMMQICCRDAG
+543 
-554 SVVDTLPMNHE
+554 
-565 EVADRR
+565 
-571 DSRHEKLCHLPRIRR
+571 
-586 VRPEWSSL
+586 
-594 RFVCAAR
+594 
-601 GDYQQKYW
+601 
-609 FLVMSGHDPR
+609 
-619 ASENEVFMRSITHG
+619 
-633 RSSLP
+633 
-638 RQPWEQP
+638 
-645 AMLCI
+645 MLCI

-663 LPYQGVAPA
+663 LPYQGVVPA
-672 SSTPQTA
+672 SSVPQTA
-679 AQPSDSGNPVPS
+679 AQPSDSANPVTS
-691 GSHCQAWT
+691 GSLCLAWT
-699 RAVKA
+699 RAVPA

-762 KHLGPVRTFCEWLLK
+762 KHVGPVRTFCEWLLK

-856 VSEVLQLHTICC
+856 VSEVLQLHAICC
-868 DPSISVIDRCG
+868 DRDISVIDRCG

-894 DIRCVKRILIDVHNE
+894 DIRCVKSILIDVHNE

-997 YLLPRPSTEQAV
+997 YLLPR
-1009 SSHSLKVTSLVWCS
+1009 
-1023 KFGMLRETKRVLGHH
+1023 HH
-1038 SDAATGSDAVYGRE
+1038 ADAATGSDAVYGRE

-1078 RSGHFASGWTRES
+1078 RSGHFSSGWTRES

-1104 LEEAVEDDQDEA
+1104 LQAAVEDDQDEA

-1150 GYLAMTSSVD
+1150 GSAMFLCGRAFGDDYRRIPMARAQAHPQCAKCFPRYLAMTSSVD

-1180 ALKGKGVSTLAQLAF
+1180 ALKGKGVTTLAQLAF

-1211 WSEALLVGITVGE
+1211 WSEAMLVGITVGE

-1237 MLVASLKDLA
+1237 ML
-1247 EPAEHASP
+1247 
-1255 KKVGVAERNARMDQL
+1255 
-1270 RTQLA
+1270 
-1275 GVSLTGQL
+1275 
-1283 EPSHALLDM
+1283 
-1292 AVQQWES
+1292 
-1299 RCLKYIGPEK
+1299 
-1309 CHSREDEVQNVKPLT
+1309 DEVQNIKPLT

-1347 EGSLQVLN
+1347 EGSLQV
-1355 ALRRRGVA
+1355 
-1363 YAFARLISWERHE
+1363 FDQ
-1376 AYVSSLFRYL
+1376 
-1386 TKPAQPGY
+1386 PAQPGY

-1431 SAIGA
+1431 AAIGA

-1454 GKGKNANGRVG
+1454 GKGKNANGRGG

-1478 KNGKGKGGWTS
+1478 KNGKGKGGWNS
-1489 KGSDYWTGKG
+1489 KGSDNWTGKG

-1563 CIFKCADPPPRPVAL
+1563 CIFKCGGDHPV
-1578 ALDVEMASSDEPVSG
+1578 G
-1593 GISVADVATP
+1593 GISVADVAAP
-1603 ASLPSGVGVD
+1603 DSLPFGVGVD

-1658 STLVASQDNSPA
+1658 SPLVASQDNSPA
-1670 PQSQEPIRAI
+1670 PQSQEPIRDI

-1697 GYFSRFK
+1697 GYFSYGVDRFK

-1783 QRLPSEQHPPHQV
+1783 NRLPSAQHPPHQV

-1807 KKRSLVLSNMP
+1807 KQRSLVLSNMP

-1831 DKVQQRSEAPTGYPP
+1831 HKVQQRSEAQTGYPP

-1873 NKSLRVAAMNQ
+1873 NKSLRVSVMNQ

-1902 LLPPQVKDPFG
+1902 LLPPQVEDPFG

-1923 VPHGARVLPELRM
+1923 VPHGARVLPELRA

-2018 QRKNYIEKEI
+2018 QRKNYIEKWARRAKE
-2028 DQLLW
+2028 LEP
-2033 DKTMEEVQSGYLS
+2033 EETKL
-2046 GPYDF
+2046 
-2051 ESLPKRCLVSSRFP
+2051 KARFR
-2065 LLQGDKLR
+2065 LR
-2073 PIDNYSSSLINDTV
+2073 I
-2087 TVSEKPITHSID
+2087 
-2099 EIALLINTLSSA
+2099 TLS
-2111 ARKKNLNALYG
+2111 
-2122 KTADLKG
+2122 T
-2129 AYRQLA
+2129 
-2135 VSDTSLDFSY
+2135 
-2145 LAVYDP
+2145 
-2151 AEEKPK
+2151 
-2157 LFQQLAVPFGSTK
+2157 
-2170 AVYFFLRVARALW
+2170 
-2183 TILVK
+2183 
-2188 GAKIPTTNYF
+2188 
-2198 DDFVLLALGGDRSSC
+2198 
-2213 SHAFD
+2213 
-2218 EVMKLLGWKLSA
+2218 
-2230 DKTTEWNTSFEALGV
+2230 
-2245 LFELDQTGSGVLKV
+2245 
-2259 KNTEKRRKELT
+2259 
-2270 GAIKGFLDK
+2270 
-2279 GTMTQKEALQLRGRL
+2279 
-2294 QFAQAQFFGRLGRR
+2294 
-2308 CLTEVTKHAYTGRSK
+2308 
-2323 LSSMAKERL
+2323 
-2332 EEFGKFLDMAQPRL
+2332 
-2346 VGQVS
+2346 
-2351 CRTFMILT
+2351 
-2359 DAAFETESGTGGLG
+2359 
-2373 GVLLTGSGSAL
+2373 
-2384 SFFSVPISE
+2384 
-2393 QQAKSMSLQDEH
+2393 
-2405 TIIYELE
+2405 
-2412 MFGVLIGLKL
+2412 
-2422 LVEKTAAFAES
+2422 
-2433 YEQPGAVAGTGVIC
+2433 
-2447 YIDNDAAR
+2447 
-2455 HAYIAGSSKKGVAGI
+2455 
-2470 LIDEVNFLEYVHGIL
+2470 
-2485 PWYARV
+2485 
-2491 ASPANLADE
+2491 
-2500 PSRMKLDR
+2500 
-2508 VKRLGFKDE
+2508 
-2517 SVEATKAVLSIVKR
+2517 
-2531 ASNLPA
+2531 

>member
-1 MSVVT
+1 MSDTTNPEEVLET
-6 GPADEDDRS
+6 EAEM
-15 WSSWS
+15 SSWS
-20 SAFEPHSKARQQSLA
+20 SAFDFLAEPAQTNRQNKKKKKKDGRDRRARKKPSKKAGKKLVRS
-35 SGSDS
+35 SDS
-40 SAIEAKAEVSR
+40 AEIA
-51 ELDSRKPTISGASS
+51 EFNIQQQASS
-65 SGELAPSFAAAA
+65 SNEPATNIVPMAESGMQTAPEELQTSGEF
-77 TSAEVSHDIDL
+77 TFV
-88 QSAGT
+88 
-93 YTVEAHTAADSVN
+93 
-106 GAFSSSAVEP
+106 AVWRP
-116 ERAVLMERGVRWSD
+116 GPPPPRIGKTRAVAKMLV
-130 FVSTAE
+130 
-136 RWDSASVLGRKLAQ
+136 
-150 ERMFGE
+150 
-156 CVRQSKAGAW
+156 
-166 CWASDKAPK
+166 
-175 RLTESQRAG
+175 RAG
-184 ARFQLRAE
+184 LRAE
-192 CVPRDVSLANGTDGA
+192 TVIADATGNQDRWERELLRLFPCHCLSCRQQRRDTNGGKY
-207 DDALFRRGAQAVAPF
+207 Q
-222 PPPVPQLPAAAP
+222 
-234 GYEWR
+234 WC
-239 QVPVMPVQPPLP
+239 PVQPPLP
-251 PPSTPAPIAPVQST
+251 PPSTPAPIAPVVPVPQQQTT
-265 WNRQPWRGGGQQKQQ
+265 WNRQPWV
-280 GQWGQRWNKWHRSSQ
+280 
-295 GSNEPR
+295 
-301 GSGHQ
+301 
-306 SSWTDPDH
+306 
-314 HNIQEATPSEVA
+314 EVA
-326 AADARK
+326 AADARRAA
-332 STKEADKDEADD
+332 KEADQDEADD
-344 EESYLAALW
+344 ETSYLASLW
-353 KSGKLQWWWKMPWKT
+353 KSAEDEARADPTRPLSARELAEQGKLQWWWKMPWK
-368 IAEKFPDT
+368 AVVEKFPDT
-376 HGYKEFLEGLE
+376 AAYKEFLEGLE
-387 GPIPTS
+387 GPIP
-393 VISRVVTVLAAFRSY
+393 
-408 GRPLEG
+408 GQ
-414 DNPVAGVVGPD
+414 NPVAGVVGPD
-425 AHIFRVPGQRIL
+425 AHMFRVPGQRIL

-450 NPNSAHSA
+450 NPNSEHSA

-477 IAVNDFRDQGTPC
+477 IAVNDYRDQGIPC

-499 VTLSRDA
+499 VALSRDA

-520 LGGAIVL
+520 LGGAIIL

-537 AVEEGN
+537 SVEGGN
-543 DMMQICCRDAG
+543 EMMQICCRDAG
-554 SVVDTLPMNHE
+554 S
-565 EVADRR
+565 
-571 DSRHEKLCHLPRIRR
+571 
-586 VRPEWSSL
+586 
-594 RFVCAAR
+594 
-601 GDYQQKYW
+601 
-609 FLVMSGHDPR
+609 
-619 ASENEVFMRSITHG
+619 
-633 RSSLP
+633 
-638 RQPWEQP
+638 
-645 AMLCI
+645 
-650 FDPLKA
+650 A

-663 LPYQGVAPA
+663 LPYQGVVPA
-672 SSTPQTA
+672 SSVPQTA
-679 AQPSDSGNPVPS
+679 AQPSDSGNP
-691 GSHCQAWT
+691 
-699 RAVKA
+699 
-704 KRGPRAA
+704 
-711 DRRDEAYRRVLTLL
+711 AYRRVLTLL

-740 DEEDGPDSVQ
+740 DEE
-750 AVLAG
+750 
-755 KSPNTIL
+755 
-762 KHLGPVRTFCEWLLK
+762 
-777 ASQTPPFAEKVLWSF
+777 
-792 IHCVLKMPKT
+792 
-802 AATTL
+802 
-807 DSSLRA
+807 
-813 IKWSYYTLGLR
+813 
-824 VQLEVF
+824 
-830 SSPRIHG
+830 
-837 VVKKALQTKNP
+837 
-848 WCPASPLK
+848 
-856 VSEVLQLHTICC
+856 VSEVLQLHAICC
-868 DPSISVIDRCG
+868 DRDISVIDRCG

-894 DIRCVKRILIDVHNE
+894 DIRCVKSILIDVHNE
-909 DWSSGFIELGT
+909 
-920 LEHKTSRLDTQRRRI
+920 
-935 LPLVI
+935 V
-940 PGQGIAKTP
+940 
-949 FGQLLLD
+949 
-956 IRAEAGLPNDQADV
+956 AEV
-970 PFLPA
+970 
-975 PLPDGSWS
+975 
-983 SDPLS
+983 
-988 SSEITRWLR
+988 
-997 YLLPRPSTEQAV
+997 STA
-1009 SSHSLKVTSLVWCS
+1009 TSLDGAGRQ
-1023 KFGMLRETKRVLGHH
+1023 FALIEGHH
-1038 SDAATGSDAVYGRE
+1038 ADAATGSDAVYGRE

-1078 RSGHFASGWTRES
+1078 RSGHFSSGWTRES

-1104 LEEAVEDDQDEA
+1104 LQAAVEDDQDEA

-1137 AHPTSQVLHRTTL
+1137 AHPTSQVLRRTTL
-1150 GYLAMTSSVD
+1150 GSAMFLCGRAFGDHYRRIPMARAQAHPQCAKCFPRYLAMTSSVD

-1166 QRADEISLAKRVVD
+1166 HRADEISLAKRVVD
-1180 ALKGKGVSTLAQLAF
+1180 ALKGKGVTTLAQLAF

-1211 WSEALLVGITVGE
+1211 WSEAMLVGITVGE

-1424 SGILPLD
+1424 SGTLPLD
-1431 SAIGA
+1431 AAIGA

-1454 GKGKNANGRVG
+1454 GKGKNANGRGG
-1465 RPGPYGDAAPWKG
+1465 RPGPYSDNAPWKG
-1478 KNGKGKGGWTS
+1478 KNGKGKGGWNTKEAVTS
-1489 KGSDYWTGKG
+1489 GSAALHRRLGVGRGDDTFGR
-1499 KNTWQAKGK
+1499 TRFRCRLC
-1508 SPKGKGSGAG
+1508 SP
-1518 KPEWLPEGLRFQGA
+1518 
-1532 SAWNHKGNKVC
+1532 
-1543 YGFNLGTCSDANC
+1543 
-1556 QKGDHTC
+1556 
-1563 CIFKCADPPPRPVAL
+1563 PV
-1578 ALDVEMASSDEPVSG
+1578 
-1593 GISVADVATP
+1593 
-1603 ASLPSGVGVD
+1603 GVGVD
-1613 PASKM
+1613 PASEM
-1618 VDVDDSPILVEPTV
+1618 VDVDDSPIFVEPTV

-1644 SFSLEHAGSEGALP
+1644 PFALERTESEGALP
-1658 STLVASQDNSPA
+1658 SPPVASEDFSPA
-1670 PQSQEPIRAI
+1670 PPTQEPARAV

-1697 GYFSRFK
+1697 GYFSYGVDRFK

-1721 TCDSVLTWLD
+1721 ACDSVLTWLD
-1731 KGKIAGVM
+1731 NRKIAGVM

-1750 TTAFILAVM
+1750 TTAFVLAVM

-1764 NNLPLILEGSVSSP
+1764 NNLPMVLEGSVSSP
-1778 FWESL
+1778 FWESFN
-1783 QRLPSEQHPPHQV
+1783 RLPSAQHPPHRV
-1796 EVDWRFWDSHS
+1796 EVDWQLWDSHS
-1807 KKRSLVLSNMP
+1807 KQRSLVWSNLP
-1818 EVLTV
+1818 EILTV
-1823 RREAAPVG
+1823 RREAAPMG
-1831 DKVQQRSEAPTGYPP
+1831 RKVQQRSEAQTGYPP
-1846 AFATAVA
+1846 AFATAIA

-1858 GLTQRQLPCRSPALT
+1858 GLTQRQLPCRSPALA
-1873 NKSLRVAAMNQ
+1873 NKSLRVSAMNQ

-1902 LLPPQVKDPFG
+1902 LLPPQVEDPFG
-1913 GSKRLKQDWK
+1913 GSKRLKQDWR
-1923 VPHGARVLPELRM
+1923 VPHGARVLPELKL

-1982 AKAGKTGHPYHKLSK
+1982 AKAGKIGHPYHKLSK

-2011 KPGMVRS
+2011 KPGPVRS
-2018 QRKNYIEKEI
+2018 QRKNYIEKWARRAKELEPEETKLKAGMSDHRRKILQPKRILLFEEMLRDIGYDDMGVVQELIDGATLTGDIPITGVLDTKLKPARLDTEQLIGMSDEIRQQIRVKTGSSGDKEI

-2065 LLQGDKLR
+2065 LLQGEKLR

-2145 LAVYDP
+2145 LSVYDP

-2188 GAKIPTTNYF
+2188 GARIPTTNYF

-2218 EVMKLLGWKLSA
+2218 EVMRLPGWKLSA
-2230 DKTTEWNTSFEALGV
+2230 DKTTEWDTSFEALGV

-2259 KNTEKRRKELT
+2259 RNTEKRRKELT
-2270 GAIKGFLDK
+2270 AAIKGFLDK
-2279 GTMTQKEALQLRGRL
+2279 GTMTQKEALQLRGRV

-2455 HAYIAGSSKKGVAGI
+2455 HAYIVGSSKKGVAGI

-2508 VKRLGFKDE
+2508 VKRLGFRDE

-2531 ASNLPA
+2531 VSNLPA

>member
-1 MSVVT
+1 MEGRKWFWHVDAQGRWVQIWHTLWRSLELARREDSRRDDIGRDLAPGATSEPAFRKRKRGEQDENAQVLFFVCSTFAAVVFQAIASTSAGMSDTTNPEEVLET
-6 GPADEDDRS
+6 EAEM
-15 WSSWS
+15 SSWS
-20 SAFEPHSKARQQSLA
+20 SAFDFLDEPAQTNRQNKKKKKKDGRDRRARKKPSKKTGKKLVRS
-35 SGSDS
+35 SDS
-40 SAIEAKAEVSR
+40 AEIA
-51 ELDSRKPTISGASS
+51 EFDIQQQASS
-65 SGELAPSFAAAA
+65 SNEPATNIVPMAESGMQTAPEELQTSGEF
-77 TSAEVSHDIDL
+77 TFV
-88 QSAGT
+88 
-93 YTVEAHTAADSVN
+93 
-106 GAFSSSAVEP
+106 AVWRP
-116 ERAVLMERGVRWSD
+116 GPPPPRIGKTRAVAKMLVRAGLRCPCHYVRECPDRLRESPGPQIVIPTPRNAENMRKSAFDVSVYARG
-130 FVSTAE
+130 
-136 RWDSASVLGRKLAQ
+136 
-150 ERMFGE
+150 
-156 CVRQSKAGAW
+156 CVRAEAGAW
-166 CWASDKAPK
+166 CWVFDKAPK
-175 RLTESQRAG
+175 RLTESRRDRESRSVG
-184 ARFQLRAE
+184 ARAAE
-192 CVPRDVSLANGTDGA
+192 
-207 DDALFRRGAQAVAPF
+207 PF
-222 PPPVPQLPAAAP
+222 PPPLPQLPAAAP

-239 QVPVMPVQPPLP
+239 QVPVVPVQPPLP
-251 PPSTPAPIAPVQST
+251 PPSTPAPIAPAVHVPQQQTT
-265 WNRQPWRGGGQQKQQ
+265 WNRQPWRGGGQQKQ
-280 GQWGQRWNKWHRSSQ
+280 GQWNKRWNQWHRSSQ
-295 GSNEPR
+295 GSGETR
-301 GSGHQ
+301 GSGRQ

-314 HNIQEATPSEVA
+314 RNIQEATPSEVA
-326 AADARK
+326 AADARRAA
-332 STKEADKDEADD
+332 KEADQDEADD
-344 EESYLAALW
+344 EASYLAALW
-353 KSGKLQWWWKMPWKT
+353 KSAEDEARADPTRPLSARELAEQGKLQWWKMPWK
-368 IAEKFPDT
+368 AVVEKFPDT
-376 HGYKEFLEGLE
+376 AAYKEFLEGLE
-387 GPIPTS
+387 GPIPAS
-393 VISRVVTVLAAFRSY
+393 VISRVATVLAAFRAY

-414 DNPVAGVVGPD
+414 ENPVAGVVGPD

-450 NPNSAHSA
+450 NPNSEHSA

-477 IAVNDFRDQGTPC
+477 IAVNDYRDQGIPC

-499 VTLSRDA
+499 VALSRDA

-520 LGGAIVL
+520 LGGAIIL

-537 AVEEGN
+537 SVEGGN
-543 DMMQICCRDAG
+543 EMMQICCRDAG
-554 SVVDTLPMNHE
+554 S
-565 EVADRR
+565 
-571 DSRHEKLCHLPRIRR
+571 
-586 VRPEWSSL
+586 
-594 RFVCAAR
+594 
-601 GDYQQKYW
+601 
-609 FLVMSGHDPR
+609 
-619 ASENEVFMRSITHG
+619 
-633 RSSLP
+633 
-638 RQPWEQP
+638 
-645 AMLCI
+645 
-650 FDPLKA
+650 A
-656 AFPQGLN
+656 AFLQGLN
-663 LPYQGVAPA
+663 LPYQGVVPA
-672 SSTPQTA
+672 SSVPQTA
-679 AQPSDSGNPVPS
+679 AQPSDSGNP
-691 GSHCQAWT
+691 
-699 RAVKA
+699 
-704 KRGPRAA
+704 
-711 DRRDEAYRRVLTLL
+711 AYRRVLTLL

-740 DEEDGPDSVQ
+740 DEE
-750 AVLAG
+750 
-755 KSPNTIL
+755 
-762 KHLGPVRTFCEWLLK
+762 
-777 ASQTPPFAEKVLWSF
+777 
-792 IHCVLKMPKT
+792 
-802 AATTL
+802 
-807 DSSLRA
+807 
-813 IKWSYYTLGLR
+813 
-824 VQLEVF
+824 
-830 SSPRIHG
+830 
-837 VVKKALQTKNP
+837 
-848 WCPASPLK
+848 
-856 VSEVLQLHTICC
+856 VSEVLQLHAICC
-868 DPSISVIDRCG
+868 DRDISVIDRCG

-894 DIRCVKRILIDVHNE
+894 DIRCVKSILIDVHNE
-909 DWSSGFIELGT
+909 
-920 LEHKTSRLDTQRRRI
+920 
-935 LPLVI
+935 
-940 PGQGIAKTP
+940 
-949 FGQLLLD
+949 
-956 IRAEAGLPNDQADV
+956 ADV

-1038 SDAATGSDAVYGRE
+1038 ADAATGSDAVYGRE

-1078 RSGHFASGWTRES
+1078 RSGHFSSGWTRES

-1104 LEEAVEDDQDEA
+1104 LQAAVEDDQDEA

-1150 GYLAMTSSVD
+1150 GSAMFLCGRAFGDHYRRIPMARAQAHPQCAKCFPRYLAMTSSVD

-1180 ALKGKGVSTLAQLAF
+1180 ALKGKGVTTLAQLAF

-1211 WSEALLVGITVGE
+1211 WSEAMLVGITVGE

-1299 RCLKYIGPEK
+1299 RCLKYI
-1309 CHSREDEVQNVKPLT
+1309 
-1324 TSLSLEGGKLKVTEA
+1324 GGKLKVTEA

-1424 SGILPLD
+1424 SGTLPLD
-1431 SAIGA
+1431 AAIGA

-1454 GKGKNANGRVG
+1454 GKGKNANGRGG
-1465 RPGPYGDAAPWKG
+1465 RPGPYSDNAPWKG
-1478 KNGKGKGGWTS
+1478 KNGKGKGGWNF
-1489 KGSDYWTGKG
+1489 KGSDSWTGKG

-1532 SAWNHKGNKVC
+1532 SAWNNKGNKVC

-1556 QKGDHTC
+1556 QK
-1563 CIFKCADPPPRPVAL
+1563 AAPPPCTAAL
-1578 ALDVEMASSDEPVSG
+1578 ASDVEMTPSEEPVSG
-1593 GISVADVATP
+1593 AVSVADVT
-1603 ASLPSGVGVD
+1603 ASISPPVGVGVD
-1613 PASKM
+1613 PASEM
-1618 VDVDDSPILVEPTV
+1618 VDVDDSPIFVEPTV

-1644 SFSLEHAGSEGALP
+1644 PFALERTESEGALP
-1658 STLVASQDNSPA
+1658 SPPVASEDFSPA
-1670 PQSQEPIRAI
+1670 PPTQEPARAV

-1697 GYFSRFK
+1697 GYFSYGVDRFK

-1721 TCDSVLTWLD
+1721 ACDSVLTWLD
-1731 KGKIAGVM
+1731 NRKIAGVM

-1750 TTAFILAVM
+1750 TTAFVLAVM

-1764 NNLPLILEGSVSSP
+1764 NNLPMVLEGSASSP
-1778 FWESL
+1778 FWESFN
-1783 QRLPSEQHPPHQV
+1783 RLPSAQHPPHRV
-1796 EVDWRFWDSHS
+1796 ELDWQLWDSHS
-1807 KKRSLVLSNMP
+1807 KQRSLVWSNMP
-1818 EVLTV
+1818 EILTV
-1823 RREAAPVG
+1823 RREAAPMG
-1831 DKVQQRSEAPTGYPP
+1831 RKVQQRSEAQTGYPP
-1846 AFATAVA
+1846 AFATAIA

-1858 GLTQRQLPCRSPALT
+1858 GLTQRQL
-1873 NKSLRVAAMNQ
+1873 NQ

-1902 LLPPQVKDPFG
+1902 LLPPQVEDPFG
-1913 GSKRLKQDWK
+1913 GSKRLKQDWR
-1923 VPHGARVLPELRM
+1923 VPHGARVLPELKL

-1982 AKAGKTGHPYHKLSK
+1982 AKAGKIGHPYHKLSK

-2011 KPGMVRS
+2011 KPGPVRS
-2018 QRKNYIEKEI
+2018 QRKNYIEKWARRAKELEPEETKLKAGMSDHRRKILQPKRILLFEEMLRDIGYDDMGVVQELIDGATLTGDIPITGVLDTKLKPARLDTEQLIGMSDEIRQQIRVKTGSSGDKEI

-2033 DKTMEEVQSGYLS
+2033 DKTMEEDLTI
-2046 GPYDF
+2046 
-2051 ESLPKRCLVSSRFP
+2051 SSHCRKDVWSAPVF
-2065 LLQGDKLR
+2065 LR

-2145 LAVYDP
+2145 LSVYDP

-2188 GAKIPTTNYF
+2188 GARIPTTNYF

-2218 EVMKLLGWKLSA
+2218 EVMRLLGWKLSA
-2230 DKTTEWNTSFEALGV
+2230 DKTTEWDTSFEALGV

-2259 KNTEKRRKELT
+2259 RNTGKRRKELT
-2270 GAIKGFLDK
+2270 AAIKGFLDK

-2323 LSSMAKERL
+2323 LSSIAKERL

-2508 VKRLGFKDE
+2508 VKKLGFKDE
-2517 SVEATKAVLSIVKR
+2517 SVEATKVVLSIVKR
-2531 ASNLPA
+2531 VSNLPA